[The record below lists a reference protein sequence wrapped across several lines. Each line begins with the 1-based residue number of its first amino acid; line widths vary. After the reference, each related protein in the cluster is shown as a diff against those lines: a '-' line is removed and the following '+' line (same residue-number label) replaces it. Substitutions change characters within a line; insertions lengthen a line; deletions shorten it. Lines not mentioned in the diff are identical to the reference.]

1 MLVKIKNLLRYKALA
16 LLAVVFLIGAG
27 AYALDTF
34 GYLDFARRDT
44 VTVVGTS
51 RNTVK
56 NQIATFTASVS
67 ASDPQKSVA
76 VSSMNRM
83 AKDLIDSVKSFGIA
97 PADIKTLNM
106 NVYQEQ
112 IWNQEEQKSEYK
124 DWRASMDVEVKLRD
138 VDKATDL
145 SGLLSQ
151 LDVSNLYGPMLTT
164 DESKQNDAA
173 MLQQALLDAQ
183 TKAEALASASGR
195 RLGKVTKV
203 VEGSVDEAN
212 PIFFERF
219 GMGGGGAAPIEPGS
233 STVVKTVTVT
243 FKLR

>member
-183 TKAEALASASGR
+183 TKAAALASAGGR